1 MIPYDLYV
9 QHDHLGNAPELLAPA
24 DAARV
29 NADRPDWF
37 RASGACVCEACGKLY
52 YDHPPVLGAIWLT
65 RLCDDTFVK
74 L

>member
-9 QHDHLGNAPELLAPA
+9 QHDHLGNAPKLLAPA

-29 NADRPDWF
+29 YADRPDWF

-52 YDHPPVLGAIWLT
+52 YDHPPCSARSGSPACAT
-65 RLCDDTFVK
+65 TPS
-74 L
+74 